1 MDKEE
6 IFKMEVAH
14 SDLIFVAQ
22 KLAKKKKTTLVDLD
36 VYENPQ
42 SEEEL
47 TFNIKVFS
55 DYIRNNF

>member
-14 SDLIFVAQ
+14 SDLMFVAQ
-22 KLAKKKKTTLVDLD
+22 KIAKKRKTTLVDLD
-36 VYENPQ
+36 IYENPK

-47 TFNIKVFS
+47 IFNIKVLS